1 MGGGIVY
8 QFVWKGVL
16 VVMKDINDKLLIFG
30 MIEVVK
36 LLNKQFECGKIDG
49 LKLVGV
55 IFIIYLMFD
64 YVGFDCVDIV
74 VEVVVENLKVK
85 KVVLVEIE

>member
-1 MGGGIVY
+1 M
-8 QFVWKGVL
+8 L

-30 MIEVVK
+30 MIEAVK

>member
-8 QFVWKGVL
+8 QFAWKGVS
-16 VVMKDINDKLLIFG
+16 VVMKDINDKSLIFG
-30 MIEVVK
+30 MIEVAK
-36 LLNKQFECGKIDG
+36 LLNKQFERGKIDG

-55 IFIIYLMFD
+55 IFIIYLTFD
-64 YVGFDCVDIV
+64 YVGFDRVDIV
-74 VEVVVENLKVK
+74 VEAVVENSKVK